1 MSRVVERQNIVN
13 LRKELS
19 FEARRIRLSSI
30 PETADL
36 NLPQSAEDDTVF
48 LDGRNQ
54 TRKRILLL
62 SPACTVATCTMCP
75 LPNEAIYG
83 HRKVPTAENLIHQ
96 FDSAFDTS
104 HATGPEVITVYNN
117 GNFFVD
123 QEIPPA
129 TREHI
134 YTKVRESAAHSLVV
148 ESLPQ
153 FIDSDRIMEART
165 FLGNK
170 RLVVSIGLQTSNDL
184 IRKLAINTTCTSA
197 GFERAIE
204 LLRSAEYLPIV
215 FLMIKSPFLTERE
228 GIADAVESIQ
238 YLAEKGINEPI
249 LCPTRIA
256 PNTIVDLLHQKG
268 LFSPP
273 WLWSVVEV
281 LRQTVGISSPRV
293 ATINVESQKNVDSL
307 CASNCPKCN
316 QQFIDGIKKFNTSM
330 DINFLTSLGCSCS
343 DEYEK
348 SMVKEEEQFGN
359 LSIEER
365 VRHFLE
371 NKSQ

>member
-1 MSRVVERQNIVN
+1 MIRSVERDVAF

-19 FEARRIRLSSI
+19 LEARRIRLSSI

-83 HRKVPTAENLIHQ
+83 NRKVPTAENLIHQ

-104 HATGPEVITVYNN
+104 DATEPEVITVYNN

-123 QEIPPA
+123 QEIPLA
-129 TREHI
+129 TRQHI
-134 YTKVRESAAHSLVV
+134 YAKVRKSAAHSLGV

-153 FIDSDRIMEART
+153 FIDLDRITEART
-165 FLGNK
+165 NLGNK

-184 IRKLAINTTCTSA
+184 IRKLAINTTCTNV

-215 FLMIKSPFLTERE
+215 FLMIKPPFLTERE
-228 GIADAVESIQ
+228 GIVDAVESIQ

-256 PNTIVDLLHQKG
+256 PNTIVDILHQRG

-293 ATINVESQKNVDSL
+293 ATVNLESQKNVDSQ

-316 QQFIDGIKKFNTSM
+316 QQFIDGIKNFNTNREIDS
-330 DINFLTSLGCSCS
+330 LTSLGCSCRN
-343 DEYEK
+343 EYEK
-348 SMVKEEEQFGN
+348 SMIKEEEQFGN

-365 VRHFLE
+365 VSRFLE